1 MAFSGDVITVVGLAK
16 FELPGHTILQCDGGV
31 VTWGGDTYT
40 AEDSNFGVIQ
50 AVEEAEESIGDEA
63 PGGKLTFLPKDAAAA
78 TTLSSPTYQNS
89 RMRFY
94 FAEVTASTGAVTGT
108 PILVGDMRLDTTVLR
123 FPKSGRLLD
132 IEFITS
138 AERLMNVEDGNVLS
152 PRFHKKVWPGEL
164 GLDNATGV
172 ELTKAFGVEGPP
184 RGSVNVG
191 SSSGGSLGIVGGGGG
206 GSLQQSFTAP

>member
-1 MAFSGDVITVVGLAK
+1 MAFTGDVITVVGLAK
-16 FELPGHTILQCDGGV
+16 FELPGHTILQGDGGV
-31 VTWGGDTYT
+31 VTWGADTYT
-40 AEDSNFGVIQ
+40 AEDASFGVISTI
-50 AVEEAEESIGDEA
+50 EEADEAMGDEA
-63 PGGKLTFLPKDAAAA
+63 PGGKLTFLPKDSAAAA
-78 TTLSSPTYQNS
+78 TLSSPTYQNS
-89 RMRFY
+89 RMRFW
-94 FAEVTASTGAVTGT
+94 FAEVNRATGAVTGT
-108 PILVGDMRLDTTVLR
+108 PTLVGDMRLDTTTLR
-123 FPKSGRLLD
+123 FPKSGRALD

-191 SSSGGSLGIVGGGGG
+191 SSSGGGGGGIG
-206 GSLQQSFTAP
+206 NVPRAVQP